1 LGDKP
6 TLSAS
11 IKLRVV
17 FLDYDRDQ
25 NSITGI
31 GSAMSKEPA
40 HINSSSWTGLDDQGD
55 APGFG
60 DAQGASGNGS
70 RPLKAKT
77 LAMISA
83 LVGAAESYNSYQAL
97 AHHVVYKNGMWI
109 DRATQPMHFAY
120 AQQFAFGITAI
131 SLPLAALFGYAWLRG
146 R

>member
-1 LGDKP
+1 
-6 TLSAS
+6 
-11 IKLRVV
+11 
-17 FLDYDRDQ
+17 
-25 NSITGI
+25 
-31 GSAMSKEPA
+31 MSEEPA
-40 HINSSSWTGLDDQGD
+40 HIKSASWTGLDAEGD

-60 DAQGASGNGS
+60 DAPGASGNGV
-70 RPLKAKT
+70 RPLKART
-77 LAMISA
+77 LALLSA
-83 LVGAAESYNSYQAL
+83 LIGGAESYNSYQAV

>member
-1 LGDKP
+1 
-6 TLSAS
+6 
-11 IKLRVV
+11 
-17 FLDYDRDQ
+17 
-25 NSITGI
+25 
-31 GSAMSKEPA
+31 MSKEPA

-77 LAMISA
+77 LAMISV

-109 DRATQPMHFAY
+109 DRAAQPVHFAY